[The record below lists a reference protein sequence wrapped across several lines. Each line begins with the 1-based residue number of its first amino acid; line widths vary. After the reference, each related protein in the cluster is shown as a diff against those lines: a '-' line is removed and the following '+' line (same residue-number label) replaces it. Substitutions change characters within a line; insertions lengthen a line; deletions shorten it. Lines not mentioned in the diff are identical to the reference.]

1 MQGRGSIY
9 LFMVLPPLDRSLG
22 ASTIRICH
30 FCITVILMLFFFLQS
45 SFLHIILS
53 KTCQVSPS
61 QAERKPLTSVGHFIL
76 VCNIVYVPIA
86 ALYHV
91 YRLLKDDNMYRICD

>member
-1 MQGRGSIY
+1 MQGQGSIY
-9 LFMVLPPLDRSLG
+9 LFMVLQPLDRSLG
-22 ASTIRICH
+22 ASPLRICH
-30 FCITVILMLFFFLQS
+30 FCIIVILMLFFFFKVLFFTS
-45 SFLHIILS
+45 MLS

-61 QAERKPLTSVGHFIL
+61 QTERKPLTSVGHFIL

-91 YRLLKDDNMYRICD
+91 YRL